1 MERNKEKI
9 NKMKQLIFIIAVMSF
24 SLTAFGKDIKG
35 RVLDMEGRPL
45 EYVNV
50 VLFQDSVFVDGV
62 VTDVNGKFILSS
74 NETNGL
80 KIRLSYVGFNSINVD
95 VTPEGELGDIQ
106 MSISSNTM
114 LQDVVIKGN
123 ASKTYLKGNAL
134 VTNVENS
141 ILAKAGT
148 AKDVLRQIPM
158 VIDNNNNLEVFGKGT
173 PIVYINGRKIND
185 LQELSTLLSD
195 NIRNVE
201 VISNPGSSYAADTN
215 AVIRI
220 RTKKTQ
226 GDGWSGT
233 FRLTD
238 GFQHYF
244 QSANLMNLKYRTG
257 DFEIFSN
264 FTYNTGRSWEKK
276 STNMTT
282 LTKSEWNQQLSTVN
296 TKHYNGFL
304 GKLGFSWIIDSKHSI
319 GAFYQNEFARNENKS
334 DLESDVLENGA
345 FYDSWRTYA
354 ENLSKNTPRHA
365 ANLYYNGQIDKL
377 NIDFNADYIWNK
389 GVQHTT
395 NEETSQ
401 IQEDRF
407 ITTYNQR
414 KSNMAAEKLVLSYP
428 VGKGILRLGEEYT
441 NSNTCNRFNTEYAD
455 LKNTNST
462 IKEIN
467 IACFVEVM
475 QQLGK
480 FNIGAGLRF
489 EHVNYDYFEHTH
501 SDNNLSRI
509 YNNVFPTFNAAA
521 NLGKVQM
528 SLSYSNRVERP
539 SYSALNAN
547 VAYLNRM
554 TYESGNP
561 RLQLTK
567 LHNLEYR
574 MVWKNY
580 FAQVAYTYFDNPIVN
595 TTEPYSND
603 GEITILT
610 YDNFDKRHFMQAFMG
625 GQFKLGI
632 WQPRINVGMFTQW
645 FDIVAN
651 GSSRSMNKPIGIIQW
666 QNAIHLPLDIW
677 LNVDCQFTT
686 AGNDRNIYATSSS
699 SINAKL
705 YKEFCK
711 KKLSLTFEARDI
723 FNDSRQNLTL
733 YNNVVTLNQKNF
745 SDMRYIMLTLQYNF
759 NVTRDCYRGTGAGN
773 MEKKRL

>member
-1 MERNKEKI
+1 
-9 NKMKQLIFIIAVMSF
+9 MKHLILIIAAMSF
-24 SLTAFGKDIKG
+24 ALSVSGKDIKG
-35 RVLDMEGRPL
+35 RVLDMEGKPL

-50 VLFQDSVFVDGV
+50 VLFQDSVFLDGV
-62 VTDVNGKFILSS
+62 ITDVNGKFILSS
-74 NETNGL
+74 NVTDDL
-80 KIRLSYVGFNSINVD
+80 KIRLSYVGFNTTYVD

-106 MSISSNTM
+106 MSASSNTM
-114 LQDVVIKGN
+114 LKDVVVKGN
-123 ASKTYLKGNAL
+123 ASITYLKGNSL

-158 VIDNNNNLEVFGKGT
+158 VIDNYDNLEVFGKGA
-173 PIVYINGRKIND
+173 PIVYINGRRMND
-185 LQELSTLLSD
+185 LQELSTLLSG

-201 VISNPGSSYAADTN
+201 VISNPGSSYAAGTK

-220 RTKKTQ
+220 RTKKPQ

-233 FRLTD
+233 LRSTNGFR
-238 GFQHYF
+238 HHF

-264 FTYNTGRSWEKK
+264 FTYNTGKSWEKK
-276 STNMTT
+276 STNMAT

-296 TKHYNGFL
+296 TKHYNGVL
-304 GKLGFSWIIDSKHSI
+304 GKLGFSWIIGNKHSI
-319 GAFYQNEFARNENKS
+319 GAFYQNEFAKNENKS
-334 DLESDVLENGA
+334 VLESDVFENGT
-345 FYDSWRTYA
+345 FYDSWNTDA
-354 ENLSKNTPRHA
+354 NNLSKNTPRHA
-365 ANLYYNGQIDKL
+365 ANIYYNGQINKL

-389 GVQHTT
+389 GVTHTT

-401 IQEDRF
+401 IQEDRY
-407 ITTYNQR
+407 ITTYSQR
-414 KSNMAAEKLVLSYP
+414 KSSMTAEKLVLSYP
-428 VGKGILRLGEEYT
+428 VGKGVLRLGEEYT
-441 NSNTCNRFNTEYAD
+441 NSNTCNRFYTEYTD
-455 LKNTNST
+455 LENTNST
-462 IKEIN
+462 IKETN
-467 IACFVEVM
+467 IACFVEIM

-489 EHVNYDYFEHTH
+489 EHVNYNYSEHAH
-501 SDNNLSRI
+501 SENNLSRI
-509 YNNVFPTFNAAA
+509 YNNVFPTFNIAAS
-521 NLGKVQM
+521 LGKVQT

-539 SYSALNAN
+539 GYSALNAN

-561 RLQLTK
+561 RLQPTK
-567 LHNLEYR
+567 LHTLEYR

-580 FAQVAYTYFDNPIVN
+580 FAQVAYTYFDHPIVN
-595 TTEPYSND
+595 TTKPYSND

-610 YDNFDKRHFMQAFMG
+610 YENFDKRHFMQAFMG

-632 WQPRINVGMFTQW
+632 WQPRVNVGMFTQW
-645 FDIVAN
+645 FHIEVN
-651 GSSRSMNKPIGIIQW
+651 GSNRSMNKPIGIMQW

-711 KKLSLTFEARDI
+711 KKLSLTLEARDI

-733 YNNVVTLNQKNF
+733 YNNAVTLNQKNF
-745 SDMRYIMLTLQYNF
+745 SDMRYFMLTLQYNF
-759 NVTRDCYRGTGAGN
+759 NITRDRYRGTGAGN

>member
-1 MERNKEKI
+1 
-9 NKMKQLIFIIAVMSF
+9 MKHLILIIAAMSF
-24 SLTAFGKDIKG
+24 ALSVSGKDIKG
-35 RVLDMEGRPL
+35 RVLDMEGKPL

-50 VLFQDSVFVDGV
+50 VLFQDSVFLDGV
-62 VTDVNGKFILSS
+62 ITDVNGKFILSS
-74 NETNGL
+74 NVTDDL
-80 KIRLSYVGFNSINVD
+80 KIRLSYIGFNTTYVD

-106 MSISSNTM
+106 MSASSNTM
-114 LQDVVIKGN
+114 LKDVVVKGN
-123 ASKTYLKGNAL
+123 ASITYLKGNSL

-158 VIDNNNNLEVFGKGT
+158 VIDNNDNLEVFGKGA
-173 PIVYINGRKIND
+173 PIVYINGRRMND

-195 NIRNVE
+195 NIRN
-201 VISNPGSSYAADTN
+201 

-220 RTKKTQ
+220 RTKKPQ

-233 FRLTD
+233 LRSTNGFR
-238 GFQHYF
+238 HHF

-264 FTYNTGRSWEKK
+264 FTYNTGKSWEKK
-276 STNMTT
+276 STNMVT

-296 TKHYNGFL
+296 TKHYNGVL
-304 GKLGFSWIIDSKHSI
+304 GKLGFSWIIGNKHSI
-319 GAFYQNEFARNENKS
+319 GAFYQNEFAKNENKS
-334 DLESDVLENGA
+334 VLESDVFENGT
-345 FYDSWRTYA
+345 FYDSWNTDA
-354 ENLSKNTPRHA
+354 NNLSKNTPRHA
-365 ANLYYNGQIDKL
+365 ANIYYNGQINKL

-389 GVQHTT
+389 GVTHTT

-401 IQEDRF
+401 IQEDRY
-407 ITTYNQR
+407 ITTYSQR
-414 KSNMAAEKLVLSYP
+414 KSSMTAEKLILSYP
-428 VGKGILRLGEEYT
+428 VGKGVLRLGEEYT
-441 NSNTCNRFNTEYAD
+441 NSNTCNRFYTEYTD
-455 LKNTNST
+455 LENTNST
-462 IKEIN
+462 IKETN
-467 IACFVEVM
+467 IACFVEIM

-480 FNIGAGLRF
+480 FNIGTGLRF
-489 EHVNYDYFEHTH
+489 EHVNYNYSEHAH
-501 SDNNLSRI
+501 SENNLSRI
-509 YNNVFPTFNAAA
+509 YNNVFPTFNIAAS
-521 NLGKVQM
+521 LGKVQT

-539 SYSALNAN
+539 GYSALNAN

-561 RLQLTK
+561 RLQPTK
-567 LHNLEYR
+567 LHTLEYR

-580 FAQVAYTYFDNPIVN
+580 FAQVAYTYFDHPIVN
-595 TTEPYSND
+595 TTKPYSND

-610 YDNFDKRHFMQAFMG
+610 YENFDKKHFMQAFMG

-632 WQPRINVGMFTQW
+632 WQPRVNVGMFTQW
-645 FDIVAN
+645 FHIEVN
-651 GSSRSMNKPIGIIQW
+651 GSSRSMNKPIGIMQW

-711 KKLSLTFEARDI
+711 KKLSLTLEARDI

-733 YNNVVTLNQKNF
+733 YNNAVTLNQKNF
-745 SDMRYIMLTLQYNF
+745 SDMRYFMLTLQYNF
-759 NVTRDCYRGTGAGN
+759 NITRDRYRGTGAGN

>member
-1 MERNKEKI
+1 M
-9 NKMKQLIFIIAVMSF
+9 NKMKQLILLIAVMSF
-24 SLTAFGKDIKG
+24 SLTVFGKDIKG
-35 RVLDMEGRPL
+35 RVLDMKGRPL

-62 VTDVNGKFILSS
+62 ITDVNGKFILSS
-74 NETNGL
+74 NEMNGL
-80 KIRLSYVGFNSINVD
+80 KIRLSYVGFNSIYMD

-106 MSISSNTM
+106 MSISSNTI
-114 LQDVVIKGN
+114 LQDVVVKGN
-123 ASKTYLKGNAL
+123 ASKTYLKGNSL

-201 VISNPGSSYAADTN
+201 VISNPGSSYAADTK

-220 RTKKTQ
+220 RTKKPQ

-233 FRLTD
+233 FRSTD

-257 DFEIFSN
+257 DFEIFYN

-304 GKLGFSWIIDSKHSI
+304 GKLGFSWIIDNKHSI

-414 KSNMAAEKLVLSYP
+414 KSRMAAEKLVLSYP

-480 FNIGAGLRF
+480 LNIGAGLRF
-489 EHVNYDYFEHTH
+489 EHVNYDYFEHAH

-561 RLQLTK
+561 RLQPTK

-595 TTEPYSND
+595 TTKPYSND

-645 FDIVAN
+645 FDIVVN
-651 GSSRSMNKPIGIIQW
+651 GSSRSMNKPIGVIQL

-723 FNDSRQNLTL
+723 FNGSRQNLTL
-733 YNNVVTLNQKNF
+733 YNNAVTLNQENF

-759 NVTRDCYRGTGAGN
+759 NVTRDRYRGAGAGN
-773 MEKKRL
+773 MEKRRL